1 MDGKS
6 LLEQK
11 YELLVDYL
19 RRNNKK
25 LMEGSFNVE
34 LTLRK
39 HYKDGVSFKVMHTDF
54 GNYYYVDDIQVDF
67 NRNVVNV
74 YYLQTGDMHLQI
86 NRLTIHNL

>member
-1 MDGKS
+1 MYGKS

-11 YELLVDYL
+11 YELLIDYL
-19 RRNNKK
+19 KKNNKK

-67 NRNVVNV
+67 RQSVVNIF
-74 YYLQTGDMHLQI
+74 YFETGDMQMQRNSLKI
-86 NRLTIHNL
+86 I

>member
-1 MDGKS
+1 MNGKT

-19 RRNNKK
+19 KRNNKK
-25 LMEGSFNVE
+25 LMEGSLNVE

-39 HYKDGVSFKVMHTDF
+39 HYKEGVSFKVMHIDF

-67 NRNVVNV
+67 DRNIVNV
-74 YYLQTGDMHLQI
+74 YYFQTGDMYLQT
-86 NRLTIHNL
+86 NRLSIT